1 MIANGFSN
9 QSKFFSKRNMAYLA
23 TCARIAYFDK
33 EQLARALTREGF
45 DLDGQDFFF
54 EDKKTDT
61 QGYVVGDRNKIIVAF
76 RGSEAKLK
84 DWETNFSFRKEPWT
98 KANPLGQVH
107 DGFADAFYR
116 VRNDVV
122 TRIQALRTHN
132 QPIWYT
138 GHSLGGALA
147 VMAASTLLLHEEK
160 LPVAG
165 LYTFGQPRVGD
176 FQFAK
181 TFNRALKGRAF
192 RFVNNNDVV
201 PQVPLEA
208 MGFSHAGQLKYF
220 DHRGRLRGD
229 RSRKWWFR
237 FWDRVE
243 GRVEHVVDLANGVS
257 TFKFVPPDGI
267 DDHDM
272 RDYETY
278 AYRAARLPLPE
289 K

>member
-1 MIANGFSN
+1 MIANGFSTR
-9 QSKFFSKRNMAYLA
+9 SKFFSKKNMAYLA
-23 TCARIAYFDK
+23 TCARFAYLDRD
-33 EQLARALTREGF
+33 ELAVALTGEGF
-45 DLDGQDFFF
+45 DLSGQDPFF
-54 EDKKTDT
+54 EDTQTDT
-61 QGYVVGDRNKIIVAF
+61 QGYVVGDHNKIIVAF

-98 KANPLGQVH
+98 KSNPLGQVH

-116 VRNDVV
+116 VRDDLLS
-122 TRIQALRTHN
+122 RIRALRSHN

-147 VMAASTLLLHEEK
+147 VMAASTLALHEEK
-160 LPVAG
+160 LPFAG

-176 FQFAK
+176 FKFAK
-181 TFNRALKGRAF
+181 TFNQALKGRSY

-208 MGFSHAGQLKYF
+208 MGYSHAGQLRYF
-220 DHRGRLRGD
+220 DHKGRLRGD

-243 GRVEHVVDLANGVS
+243 GRVEHVVDLANGLS
-257 TFKFVPPDGI
+257 TFKFIPSDGI

-278 AYRAARLPLPE
+278 AYRAAKLPLPPL
-289 K
+289 